1 MAATPA
7 RLTIVRA
14 ARLIRTRSLSPVEL
28 IDATLERIERVNP
41 TLNAL
46 LAVTAAEARLA
57 ARKAERRV
65 ARGGLLPPLFGIP
78 ISIKDL
84 ILTRDAATT
93 LGSRIVPGGIPA
105 GTDAPVVARLRRAG
119 AIVIGKANLHEVAF
133 GVTSVNEHF
142 GAVRN
147 PWDTGRVAG
156 GSSGGSAAAVAAGL
170 GLGSVGT
177 DTRGSIRIPAACCG
191 VVGLKPTFGAVNSDG
206 VFPLAATLDHVGP
219 IAGTV
224 ADTALLFAS
233 MVTSRSAAQ
242 RAATAA
248 KRRLR
253 RPRIAVAE
261 FLLRDVDDEI
271 GRAIE
276 RAIRTLE
283 KLGARIS
290 SVEVPTLDGSLEA
303 SRVIVGAEALSY
315 HDRFLR
321 DSPEG
326 YGPLVRSR
334 LETGYQLSALQ
345 LVQAEELRL
354 RLAADYQELF
364 RQADCLLGAVLP
376 VLPPTIGTIGVR
388 LAGRDVSLAEA
399 FCHYNAPQNLTGV
412 PALAVPCGRSRSGL
426 PIAMQLIGDLEREDV
441 LLSLGCMYQAV
452 TGWHED
458 MPSELSTS
466 QKIQ

>member
-1 MAATPA
+1 MAAPSA
-7 RLTIVRA
+7 RLTIAQA
-14 ARLIRTRSLSPVEL
+14 ASLIRTRRLSPVDL
-28 IDATLERIERVNP
+28 IDATLERIERENP
-41 TLNAL
+41 KINAL
-46 LAVTAAEARLA
+46 LSVSAAEARLA
-57 ARKAERRV
+57 ARKAERK
-65 ARGGLLPPLFGIP
+65 AAGGGQLPPLLGIP

-84 ILTRDAATT
+84 ILTRDAPTT
-93 LGSRIVPGGIPA
+93 LGSRIVPDGIPA

-147 PWDTGRVAG
+147 PWDVGRVAG

-191 VVGLKPTFGAVNSDG
+191 VVGLKPTFGAVSTDG

-219 IAGTV
+219 IARTV

-242 RAATAA
+242 RASTAA
-248 KRRLR
+248 RRRVR

-261 FLLRDVDDEI
+261 FFLRDVDDEI

-276 RAIRTLE
+276 RAIRVLE
-283 KLGARIS
+283 RLGARIS
-290 SVEVPTLDGSLEA
+290 SVELPSLEDSLEA

-321 DSPEG
+321 ENPEG

-334 LETGYQLSALQ
+334 LETGYQLTALQ
-345 LVQAEELRL
+345 LVQAEEVRL
-354 RLAADYQELF
+354 RLAADYQALF
-364 RQADCLLGAVLP
+364 READCLIGAVVP
-376 VLPPTIGTIGVR
+376 VLPPTVGTMGVR
-388 LAGRDVSLAEA
+388 LNGRDLSLAEA

-412 PALAVPCGRSRSGL
+412 PALALPCGRSRTGL
-426 PIAMQLIGDLEREDV
+426 PIAMQLVGDLGRDDV
-441 LLSLGCMYQAV
+441 LLSLGSMYEEAR
-452 TGWHED
+452 GWHD
-458 MPSELSTS
+458 VGP
-466 QKIQ
+466 